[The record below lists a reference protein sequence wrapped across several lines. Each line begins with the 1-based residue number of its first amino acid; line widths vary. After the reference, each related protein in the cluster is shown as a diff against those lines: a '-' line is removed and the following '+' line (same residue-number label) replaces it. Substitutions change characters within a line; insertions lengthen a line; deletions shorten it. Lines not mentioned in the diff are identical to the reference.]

1 MFELKHYI
9 AAFSSLH
16 TAKVKGYRAPHK
28 AVLLLAV
35 IDLVEEGAIHSPCIE
50 LTDQLDNKFNE
61 LWYRYL
67 GQSAVFTPDIN
78 KPFFHMQ
85 HEAFWRL
92 VELDERTSIMAAE
105 PTPFVSSKKAIK
117 DLPKGGYSIRAMRRN
132 FAYAEIDLLLF
143 NLLHNADARAMLRV
157 ILINTYLSHQPTKS
171 LPDISTL
178 MLALPILA
186 WVA

>member
-1 MFELKHYI
+1 MYELKHYI

-28 AVLLLAV
+28 AVLLLSV
-35 IDLVEEGAIHSPCIE
+35 IDLIEEGAISSPCIE
-50 LTDQLDNKFNE
+50 LTDQLDRKFND
-61 LWYRYL
+61 LWHRYL
-67 GQSAVFTPDIN
+67 GQSSIFTPDVN

-92 VELDERTSIMAAE
+92 VELDERTSVMAAE
-105 PTPFVSSKKAIK
+105 PTPFVSSRKVIK
-117 DLPKGGYSIRAMRRN
+117 NLPKGGYSIRALRRE

-157 ILINTYLSHQPTKS
+157 ILINTYLCNQPTKS
-171 LPDISTL
+171 LPDITQL
-178 MLALPILA
+178 ILVLPIFTL
-186 WVA
+186 VA